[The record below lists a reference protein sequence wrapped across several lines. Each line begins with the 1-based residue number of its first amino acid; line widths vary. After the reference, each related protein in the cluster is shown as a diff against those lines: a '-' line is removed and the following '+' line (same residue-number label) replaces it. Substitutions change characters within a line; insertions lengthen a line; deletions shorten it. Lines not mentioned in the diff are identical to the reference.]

1 MRALRRLFLVFISAS
16 AKIYFCR
23 CRDASQPSALY
34 PVVMSARG
42 VIARGPTLELP
53 IDSVSQL
60 EGAKHREDKMV
71 RPGKWMAGA
80 WWILWLL
87 TLPAQASSLGDLVKH
102 GDLAGVA
109 SALDKGAAINE
120 VDGVTALYIAC
131 EGGNVEIAKLLIDRG
146 ADVNLPVSW
155 QRTPLYAANKGG
167 YADVVKLLLDNGADP
182 NQVAKSQ
189 TPLHVAA
196 EKGCLHCVIHLVD
209 AGADVNALTSNGN
222 PPIHLAKLK
231 GHEDVVAYLRGHGA
245 GRPAVAPISARLAS
259 ANADSGK
266 RIFDETCGA
275 CHLSAP
281 DLKIPKRVNLWGV
294 VGRPKASQSDV
305 PYSSALK
312 EAGGTWT
319 FEDLNSFISN
329 PAFALPGTDMI
340 FPGLRDE
347 NQRANLIAYLR
358 TLNDRPLPL
367 PEN

>member
-1 MRALRRLFLVFISAS
+1 MMLSRSWR
-16 AKIYFCR
+16 
-23 CRDASQPSALY
+23 
-34 PVVMSARG
+34 
-42 VIARGPTLELP
+42 
-53 IDSVSQL
+53 
-60 EGAKHREDKMV
+60 GAKLITEDAMTS
-71 RPGKWMAGA
+71 PSM
-80 WWILWLL
+80 WIIWASWFLWLF
-87 TLPAQASSLGDLVKH
+87 TLPVQASSLGDLVRH
-102 GDLAGVA
+102 GDTARVA
-109 SALDKGAAINE
+109 SALDKGAAVNE
-120 VDGVTALYIAC
+120 VNGVTALYIAC

-146 ADVNLPVSW
+146 ADVNMPVSW
-155 QRTPLYAANKGG
+155 QRTPLYAANNGG
-167 YADVVKLLLDNGADP
+167 YPDIVKLLLDNGADP

-196 EKGCLHCVIHLVD
+196 EKGCLRCVIHLVD

-222 PPIHLAKLK
+222 PPIHLAKLG
-231 GHEDVVAYLRGHGA
+231 GHEDVVAYLRDHGA
-245 GRPAVAPISARLAS
+245 GRPAIAPISARLAS
-259 ANADSGK
+259 ANVESGK
-266 RIFDETCGA
+266 GIFDQTCGV

-281 DLKIPKRVNLWGV
+281 GLKVPKRVNLWGV
-294 VGRPKASQSDV
+294 VGRPKASQGDV

-358 TLNDRPLPL
+358 TLSDKPSPL